1 MTDRGPGPA
10 LHPSAR
16 LTGPAVRLDPL
27 GPEHFDDT
35 WAWVNDP
42 ESARLTGTTTVFT
55 AGQVRA
61 HLETVAAAG
70 DRADWAIVDRSSGRY
85 RGEIVLNDL
94 DAANASM
101 NVRIALAPGEPGRG
115 IGTEA
120 MILVLDHAFTDLRL
134 HRVALDVFDFNVRAQ
149 RSYRKAGFVVE
160 GRCRQTV
167 RTADGWADSILM
179 AVLADDPRPTLR

>member
-1 MTDRGPGPA
+1 MSAPA
-10 LHPSAR
+10 GARRLHPSAR
-16 LTGPAVRLDPL
+16 LAGPTVRLDPL
-27 GPEHFDDT
+27 GPQHFDDT

-55 AGQVRA
+55 ADQVRA
-61 HLETVAAAG
+61 HLALVAAAD
-70 DRADWAIVDRSSGRY
+70 DRADWAIVERSSGAY

-94 DAANASM
+94 DVANASM
-101 NVRIALAPGEPGRG
+101 NVRIALAPGAAGRG
-115 IGTEA
+115 ISTEA
-120 MILVLDHAFTDLRL
+120 MTLVLDHAFADLQL

-160 GRCRQTV
+160 GRCRQTF
-167 RTADGWADSILM
+167 RTGGGWADSVLM